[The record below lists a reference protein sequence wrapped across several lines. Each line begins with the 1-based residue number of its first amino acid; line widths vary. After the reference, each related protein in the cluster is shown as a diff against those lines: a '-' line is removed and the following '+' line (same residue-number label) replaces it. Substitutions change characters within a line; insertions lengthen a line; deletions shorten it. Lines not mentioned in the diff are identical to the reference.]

1 MQFYLRPWPDIMVVA
16 FDQRGYGRSHF
27 PEGPMQLS
35 DFRPLNLI
43 RDAIIL
49 AHALGHTH
57 VRCVVGHDF
66 GAGTAALCA
75 LARSDLF
82 ESVALMSHPL
92 QGSPNLPQHPSN
104 LLTKYHET
112 FKLLTWKLSWRAWR
126 GHGSTTNGTNA
137 PLMPIGRCW
146 SQRKGCATF

>member
-1 MQFYLRPWPDIMVVA
+1 MVVA
-16 FDQRGYGRSHF
+16 FDQRGYGRTHF
-27 PEGPMQLS
+27 PEGPMPLS

-66 GAGTAALCA
+66 GAGTAALFA

-82 ESVALMSHPL
+82 ESVALMSHPF
-92 QGSPNLPQHPSN
+92 QGSPNLPLQPADEIPRDIQAVDMEAELASLERPRKHY
-104 LLTKYHET
+104 KWYHCTPHANREM
-112 FKLLTWKLSWRAWR
+112 LE
-126 GHGSTTNGTNA
+126 
-137 PLMPIGRCW
+137 P
-146 SQRKGCATF
+146 